1 MLRSLCNLAN
11 RLFIDLS
18 KEFELVFEDGQ
29 YRLQNQY
36 NPCCHLLEIALI
48 RDQTFTGNKIKDIQ
62 SVLKVSPKWI
72 LGFYH
77 GYKEDICKFKDV
89 DYLTG
94 HYLGQKMNRI
104 SAESISKT
112 SI

>member
-1 MLRSLCNLAN
+1 MLRSLLNLAN

-18 KEFELVFEDGQ
+18 QEFELVYEDGQ
-29 YRLQNQY
+29 YRLGNEY
-36 NPCCHLLEIALI
+36 DPKCHLLEICLI
-48 RDQTFTGNKIKDIQ
+48 RDQEFTGNKINDIQ
-62 SVLKVSPKWI
+62 SVLSVSKKWI

-77 GYKEDICKFKDV
+77 GYKNDPSKYNDL

-94 HYLGQKMNRI
+94 HYLGQKMNKI
-104 SAESISKT
+104 YTESVIKT